1 MQYLHKS
8 ANSFLVKMRFVPP
21 VNGYCHLTVSEDTV
35 LFFVQFLYP
44 FNKFLIY
51 LLAFARRSFQPL
63 VVSASADMQPFT
75 KLFYRITL
83 GFVEIL
89 YRYVPVFLL
98 HSA

>member
-8 ANSFLVKMRFVPP
+8 ADSFLVKMCFVPP

-44 FNKFLIY
+44 FYKHFVY
-51 LLAFARRSFQPL
+51 LLPFAWCPFQPF
-63 VVSASADMQPFT
+63 VIGTSADMQLGT

-89 YRYVPVFLL
+89 YCYVPVFLPY
-98 HSA
+98 SV